1 MKSAQIENTTIV
13 SPKAD
18 MQKLAN
24 MKYEAGDCVILILQN
39 PREKV
44 FGLIDE
50 ISAAGISI
58 RGIDLEYFE
67 DWSRSIANGEPQL
80 AMIDSF
86 FPMWR
91 VERMTRD
98 QGDSHAPSMEEQFE
112 ERTGLKLAE
121 C

>member
-1 MKSAQIENTTIV
+1 MRYAS
-13 SPKAD
+13 
-18 MQKLAN
+18 
-24 MKYEAGDCVILILQN
+24 GDCVILILQN

-50 ISAAGISI
+50 INAAGITI

-67 DWSRSIANGEPQL
+67 DWSRSIANGEPHL
-80 AMIDSF
+80 AMSETF

-91 VERMTRD
+91 VERMTKD
-98 QGDSHAPSMEEQFE
+98 KGDGVIPSMEEQFE
-112 ERTGLKLAE
+112 ARTGLKLAE

>member
-1 MKSAQIENTTIV
+1 
-13 SPKAD
+13 
-18 MQKLAN
+18 

-44 FGLIDE
+44 FGIIDE
-50 ISAAGISI
+50 IGVAGITI
-58 RGIDLEYFE
+58 RGIDLEYFD
-67 DWSRSIANGEPQL
+67 DWSREIANGEPHL
-80 AMIDSF
+80 AMSETF

-91 VERMTRD
+91 VERMTKD
-98 QGDSHAPSMEEQFE
+98 KGNGDIPSMEEQFE

>member
-1 MKSAQIENTTIV
+1 
-13 SPKAD
+13 
-18 MQKLAN
+18 

-44 FGLIDE
+44 FGVIDE
-50 ISAAGISI
+50 ISAAGITI
-58 RGIDLEYFE
+58 RGIDLDYFE
-67 DWSRSIANGEPQL
+67 DWSRSIANGEPYL
-80 AMIDSF
+80 AMSESF

-91 VERMTRD
+91 VERMTKD
-98 QGDSHAPSMEEQFE
+98 KGNGEIPSMEELFE

>member
-1 MKSAQIENTTIV
+1 
-13 SPKAD
+13 
-18 MQKLAN
+18 
-24 MKYEAGDCVILILQN
+24 MKYQAGDCVILILQN

-44 FGLIDE
+44 FGIIDE
-50 ISAAGISI
+50 LGAAGITI

-67 DWSRSIANGEPQL
+67 AWSRSIANGEPHL
-80 AMIDSF
+80 AMSETF

-91 VERMTRD
+91 VERMTKD
-98 QGDSHAPSMEEQFE
+98 KGSGDIPSMEEQFE

>member
-1 MKSAQIENTTIV
+1 
-13 SPKAD
+13 
-18 MQKLAN
+18 
-24 MKYEAGDCVILILQN
+24 MKYEAGTCVILILQN

-50 ISAAGISI
+50 ISAAGITI

-67 DWSRSIANGEPQL
+67 DWSRSIANGEPHL
-80 AMIDSF
+80 AMSETF

-91 VERMTRD
+91 MERMTKD
-98 QGDSHAPSMEEQFE
+98 KGNGDIPSMEEQFE